1 MTPDTHEP
9 KRAAK
14 GAGADDHADENKVVH
29 EVDGIQEYDNR
40 LPNWW
45 LYTLY
50 GAIIFAVGYWYH
62 YHVGA
67 FGDLPGDAYK
77 AEIEREQAAQAMQ
90 IKVGE
95 ATPEALVAL
104 TKDPKAVA
112 LGRQVFTSTCAP
124 CHRADGG
131 GGVGPNL
138 TDDFWLHGAAPEK
151 VYKTIATG
159 VPDKGMPAWQPQ
171 LGALKTQA
179 VAAYV
184 MGLRGTNVAGGKAP
198 QGERETLS
206 ER

>member
-1 MTPDTHEP
+1 MSDRHHHDNEQ
-9 KRAAK
+9 
-14 GAGADDHADENKVVH
+14 ENTVIH
-29 EVDGIQEYDNR
+29 EVDGIAEYDNK

-50 GAIIFAVGYWYH
+50 GTIGFAVIYWY
-62 YHVGA
+62 
-67 FGDLPGDAYK
+67 AYQT
-77 AEIEREQAAQAMQ
+77 AGFAASPAQAYQEEMDRAASAQAMQ

-104 TKDPKAVA
+104 TRDANAIA
-112 LGRQVFTSTCAP
+112 LGKSVFVSTCAA
-124 CHRADGG
+124 CHRNDGG
-131 GGVGPNL
+131 GMVGPNL

-151 VYKTIATG
+151 VFKTIASG

-179 VAAYV
+179 VTAYV
-184 MGLRGTNVAGGKAP
+184 ITLRGTQAPGGKAP

-206 ER
+206 SR

>member
-1 MTPDTHEP
+1 MTTPDDSR
-9 KRAAK
+9 RA
-14 GAGADDHADENKVVH
+14 GEHGVDRVIH
-29 EVDGIQEYDNR
+29 EVDGIQEYDNK

-50 GAIIFAVGYWYH
+50 GAIAFAVVYWYWFEGIH
-62 YHVGA
+62 AGKS
-67 FGDLPGDAYK
+67 P
-77 AEIEREQAAQAMQ
+77 AEKYQAEMDRALAEQAMA

-104 TKDPKAVA
+104 TKDPNAVA
-112 LGRQVFTSTCAP
+112 LGKQVFTSTCAA

-131 GGVGPNL
+131 GNVGPNL
-138 TDDFWLHGAAPEK
+138 TDPFWLHGSAPEQI
-151 VYKTIATG
+151 YRTIATG

-184 MGLRGTNVAGGKAP
+184 LRIKGTNAPGGKPP
-198 QGERETLS
+198 QGDRETLT